1 MEKAPYSS
9 SSHLELNQGD
19 WVEVDYDGSL
29 YHGEIRK
36 IEGNGYQVSVMIP
49 LGKFWKWPQQ
59 KDIIFYQRDKF
70 IQKISPIVVNAHG
83 HFSFT

>member
-29 YHGEIRK
+29 YRGEIRK
-36 IEGNGYQVSVMIP
+36 IEGNEYQVSVIP
-49 LGKFWKWPQQ
+49 FGKFWKWPQQ

-70 IQKISPIVVNAHG
+70 IQKISPIVVNACG

>member
-1 MEKAPYSS
+1 ME
-9 SSHLELNQGD
+9 E
-19 WVEVDYDGSL
+19 DYDGSL

-59 KDIIFYQRDKF
+59 EDIIFYQKDKF
-70 IQKISPIVVNAHG
+70 IQKISSPIVVNARG